1 MGQVLIVDD
10 DLMFRRV
17 LCRAIQNDGFSVIS
31 AASATE
37 ALEMMERSL
46 PRLVLVDLR
55 MPDMSG
61 MHLLR
66 ILRANPA
73 TATIPLA
80 IFTAAVTDEVLREA
94 SALGVVAV
102 LEKVKFSLA
111 EFRDLVRVQLA
122 MQKAPAA

>member
-1 MGQVLIVDD
+1 VLIVDD

-37 ALEMMERSL
+37 ALEMIERSL

-55 MPDMSG
+55 MPDMNG

-73 TATIPLA
+73 TATIPVA
-80 IFTAAVTDEVLREA
+80 TFTAAVTDEVLREA

-111 EFRDLVRVQLA
+111 EFRDLVRAQLA